1 MEIKDV
7 EALAELAKL
16 DISEDEKQSLL
27 KDFDSILAYVDMI
40 KEVDVG
46 DIELK
51 NNVYNVWR
59 EDTERAEN
67 SANGNLAEFSAEL
80 ITSQFPDSENNFVK
94 VKKIL

>member
-16 DISEDEKQSLL
+16 DISDAEKQSLI

-40 KEVDVG
+40 KEADVG
-46 DIELK
+46 DVAGESS
-51 NNVYNVWR
+51 VYNAWR
-59 EDTERAEN
+59 EDMDRSEKDFN
-67 SANGNLAEFSAEL
+67 SEL
-80 ITSQFPDSENNFVK
+80 IVGQFPNSQEDFVK